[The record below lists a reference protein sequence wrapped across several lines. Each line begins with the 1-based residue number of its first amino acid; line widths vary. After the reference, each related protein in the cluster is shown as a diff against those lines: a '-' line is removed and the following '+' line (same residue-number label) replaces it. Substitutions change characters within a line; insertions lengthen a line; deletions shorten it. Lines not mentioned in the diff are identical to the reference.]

1 MQTLTHQL
9 ERKENEVEKA
19 QEKVRKA
26 NADLDAMKRS
36 KQTTTTQLRDAHEKE
51 VDNLS
56 LAITRSLIQTL
67 TTTTTLTTTHCLNLT
82 LSLTLTLTQSLCYP
96 SLWLPADVTTEGT
109 ASEGHGHDGNSCGSQ
124 R

>member
-36 KQTTTTQLRDAHEKE
+36 NHATTTQLRDAHEKE
-51 VDNLS
+51 VRQRIASDRPTIKSSKTNHNHNFLTKKPLS
-56 LAITRSLIQTL
+56 IVHSNPHI
-67 TTTTTLTTTHCLNLT
+67 
-82 LSLTLTLTQSLCYP
+82 
-96 SLWLPADVTTEGT
+96 
-109 ASEGHGHDGNSCGSQ
+109 
-124 R
+124 

>member
-36 KQTTTTQLRDAHEKE
+36 KHTTTTQLRDAHEKE
-51 VDNLS
+51 VS
-56 LAITRSLIQTL
+56 HL
-67 TTTTTLTTTHCLNLT
+67 THTHHK
-82 LSLTLTLTQSLCYP
+82 
-96 SLWLPADVTTEGT
+96 VI
-109 ASEGHGHDGNSCGSQ
+109 
-124 R
+124 